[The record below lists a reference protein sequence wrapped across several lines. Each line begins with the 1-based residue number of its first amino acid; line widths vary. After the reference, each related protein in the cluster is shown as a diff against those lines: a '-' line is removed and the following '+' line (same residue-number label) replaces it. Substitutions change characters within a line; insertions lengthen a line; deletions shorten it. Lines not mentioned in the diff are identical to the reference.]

1 MIVIWQHCLLK
12 WKLSL
17 KVKENRKNLQKETS
31 TYCRQTLLNATIPTN
46 TIERGST
53 AIPVAGLYRTRGN
66 SWKNEPSTPLFLTPS
81 PICPNMAQIKQV
93 TTH

>member
-1 MIVIWQHCLLK
+1 MEIELK
-12 WKLSL
+12 
-17 KVKENRKNLQKETS
+17 RKRKQKDLQKETS
-31 TYCRQTLLNATIPTN
+31 TYCKQTLLNATIPTN

-66 SWKNEPSTPLFLTPS
+66 SWKKEPSTPLFLTPS
-81 PICPNMAQIKQV
+81 PICPNTAQIKHV